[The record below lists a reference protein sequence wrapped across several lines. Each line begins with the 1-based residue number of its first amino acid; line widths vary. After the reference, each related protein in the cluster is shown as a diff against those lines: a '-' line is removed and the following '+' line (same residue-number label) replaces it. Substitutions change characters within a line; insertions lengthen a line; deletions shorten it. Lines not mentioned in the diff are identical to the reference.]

1 MDATLTTWATF
12 QINNAKLYAP
22 VFTISWN
29 KLRSEIATQPKN
41 NNLDYLINPIFK
53 NINRLIV
60 LNDDPTRDIRCH

>member
-1 MDATLTTWATF
+1 MDATYSTWATF

-22 VFTISWN
+22 VFTILWN

-60 LNDDPTRDIRCH
+60 LNDDPTRDITCH